1 MMSRCVTSQDRGV
14 GDVSSSAVP
23 YFRRTVR
30 RKMLRLAASRS
41 LRNGLSRTVTLQA
54 RRSLVTKFSKVRSTF
69 HIVAA
74 AALFFAGNIQAS
86 L

>member
-1 MMSRCVTSQDRGV
+1 
-14 GDVSSSAVP
+14 
-23 YFRRTVR
+23 
-30 RKMLRLAASRS
+30 MLRLAASRS